1 MNNLNPNTKAN
12 SGYRWRDKD
21 PILYLIIALIAE
33 RGMSDYDVAA
43 YSGVSYSTIRN
54 WTMGKTRKPQA
65 VTVKF
70 VLRALG
76 YELAIHDIKGGR
88 LISVPISEMKLPKR
102 RNKVPWRTIN
112 A

>member
-1 MNNLNPNTKAN
+1 MANPNPDTKAN

-21 PILYLIIALIAE
+21 PILYLINALIAE
-33 RGMSDYDVAA
+33 RGMSDWDVAA

-54 WTMGKTRKPQA
+54 WSMGKTRKPQM

-76 YELAIHDIKGGR
+76 YELAIRDVKGDR
-88 LISVPISEMKLPKR
+88 LMPVPFFEKDFGVR
-102 RNKVPWRTIN
+102 GKVQWKSIGVL
-112 A
+112 